1 MNFSSFHHAGVPREW
16 VGSGQ
21 EVMFMTPDTV
31 QIQTVKERIVN
42 RARTSFVGRQKELT
56 ILRTAIET
64 AEFQYLVIFIHGVGG
79 IGKSRL
85 LQTALHSLGPAIRRH
100 IIDCR
105 NVEPTSEGFLL
116 ALGETIG
123 NPSPTLESVVTAL
136 GAGGQRTVL
145 ALDTYETFNLLD
157 TWLRQTFVPAL
168 PDNVLTIL
176 VGRQGPNPAWVTTP
190 GWEDL
195 VHDLE
200 LRDLT
205 DYETRTLLRARGFA
219 DTHIQR
225 LSRFARGHPL
235 AIELGV
241 SALRTQPDLEIDEG
255 PPPKVLRQLTQA
267 FLTGLSSE
275 VMQVVEA
282 AATVRRVTEPLLR
295 ALLDRADVR
304 AFFAQLQDLPFIDT
318 TNDGLLLHDVVRE
331 TVAKDLARRDHERYR
346 TYRSQAWR
354 FFTREAHVANARG
367 LWQCTADMLYLIDN
381 PAVREA
387 FFPQGASVY
396 HVEPASAADAEG
408 IRQIACTAEPKEA
421 ASWIDAWWKQAAETF
436 SVARSRDGSLEAF
449 YILFDSFDVDRDLL
463 RADPLTSAWH
473 RHLSSNPVA
482 PGERVLFLRRW
493 LARTTGEAPSPSQA
507 ACWLDI
513 KRTYMQLRPSLR
525 RLYTAV
531 TDLSTYAP
539 IVLPLGFAP
548 LPEANVEFGGIQ
560 YHSAIL
566 DFGPSSVDGWLARL
580 VGAELGV
587 DLALRDAEH
596 GRRLLTVLFTD
607 IVGSTEKASAV
618 GDRHWCELLARH
630 HDLVRQVLTRHGGFE
645 ISTTGDGFF
654 ATFNLPADAIR
665 CACAISAAVSQLG
678 LRIRAGL
685 HTGECESMGDNL
697 AGIAVHI
704 GARVASL
711 AEPGEVLVSTTVKD
725 LVAGANFQFH
735 DRGNVVLKGIPGEWK
750 LFAVERGT

>member
-1 MNFSSFHHAGVPREW
+1 
-16 VGSGQ
+16 
-21 EVMFMTPDTV
+21 MFMVYDAMQSHTLS
-31 QIQTVKERIVN
+31 ERILT
-42 RARTSFVGRQKELT
+42 RARTSFVGRRKELA
-56 ILRTAIET
+56 ILRSAVES
-64 AEFQYLVIFIHGVGG
+64 AEFQHLVIFIHGVGG

-85 LQTALHSLGPAIRRH
+85 LQTALESLSPAIRRH

-123 NPSPTLESVVTAL
+123 NPSPTLASVVANL

-176 VGRQGPNPAWVTTP
+176 VGRQEPNPAWITTP

-205 DYETRTLLRARGFA
+205 DDETRTLLRARGFA
-219 DTHIQR
+219 DSHIQR

-235 AIELGV
+235 AIELAV
-241 SALRTQPDLEIDEG
+241 AALRTQPDLEIDQG
-255 PPPKVLRQLTQA
+255 PPPKVLQRLTEA
-267 FLTGLSSE
+267 FLTGLAAE
-275 VMQVVEA
+275 VMQVVES

-295 ALLDRADVR
+295 ALLDRPDVR
-304 AFFAQLQDLPFIDT
+304 ASFTQLQDLPFIDT

-331 TVAKDLARRDHERYR
+331 TVAKDLARRDPERYR
-346 TYRSQAWR
+346 TYRSRAWR
-354 FFTREAHVANARG
+354 FFTREAHVANAQG

-381 PAVREA
+381 PAVREG
-387 FFPQGASVY
+387 FFPQGASTY
-396 HVEPASAADAEG
+396 RVEPAVNQDAKD
-408 IRQIACTAEPKEA
+408 IREIACATEPKQA
-421 ASWIDAWWKQAAETF
+421 ASWIEAWWTRAAGAF
-436 SVARSRDGSLEAF
+436 SAARSRDGTLEAF
-449 YILFDSFDVDRDLL
+449 YILFDPFDVDSDLL

-473 RHLSSNPVA
+473 RHLSAIPVA

-531 TDLSTYAP
+531 VDFPTYAP
-539 IVLPLGFAP
+539 MVLPLGFTP
-548 LPEANVEFGGIQ
+548 LPEANVGFDGIT
-560 YHSAIL
+560 YHSAVL

-587 DLALRDAEH
+587 RHSPEDTDAH
-596 GRRLLTVLFTD
+596 RGRRLSTVLFTD
-607 IVGSTEKASAV
+607 IVASSERVAAV
-618 GDRHWCELLARH
+618 GDECWRELLGQHNRI
-630 HDLVRQVLTRHGGFE
+630 VRQEIMRHRGRE
-645 ISTTGDGFF
+645 IASTGDGFF

-665 CACAISAAVSQLG
+665 CACAISTAVTQLG

-685 HTGECESMGDNL
+685 HTGECETLGDNL

-704 GARVASL
+704 GARVAGL
-711 AEPGEVLVSTTVKD
+711 AEPGEVLVSATVKD
-725 LVAGANFQFH
+725 LVTGSNFQFH
-735 DRGNVVLKGIPGEWK
+735 DRGNRVLKGIPGEWK
-750 LFAVERGT
+750 LFMADRGA

>member
-1 MNFSSFHHAGVPREW
+1 
-16 VGSGQ
+16 
-21 EVMFMTPDTV
+21 MTPHTAQV
-31 QIQTVKERIVN
+31 QTVSERIVA
-42 RARTSFVGRQKELT
+42 RAQTSFVGRHKELAS
-56 ILRTAIET
+56 LRAAVESTEL
-64 AEFQYLVIFIHGVGG
+64 QYLVIFIHGVGG

-85 LQTALHSLGPAIRRH
+85 LQTFLHSLSPTIRRYV
-100 IIDCR
+100 IDCR
-105 NVEPTSEGFLL
+105 NVEPTPEGFLL
-116 ALGETIG
+116 ALKETIR
-123 NPSPTLESVVTAL
+123 NTNATLESVVAAL

-157 TWLRQTFVPAL
+157 TWLRQTFIPAL
-168 PDNVLTIL
+168 PDNVLSIF
-176 VGRQGPNPAWVTTP
+176 VGRQGPNSAWVTTP

-200 LRDLT
+200 LRDLS
-205 DYETRTLLRARGFA
+205 DDETHSLLRARGFA
-219 DTHIQR
+219 NGQIQR

-235 AIELGV
+235 ALELAA

-267 FLTGLSSE
+267 FLTGLSPE

-295 ALLDRADVR
+295 ALLDCADVR
-304 AFFAQLQDLPFIDT
+304 AFFGQLQDLPFVDT
-318 TNDGLLLHDVVRE
+318 THDGLLFHDVVRE

-354 FFTREAHVANARG
+354 FFTREARVANARG

-381 PAVREA
+381 PAVREG
-387 FFPQGASVY
+387 FFPQGASAFR
-396 HVEPASAADAEG
+396 VEPAVTEDAES
-408 IRQIACTAEPKEA
+408 IRQIAHAAEPKQA
-421 ASWIDAWWKQAAETF
+421 ASWITAWWERAPERF
-436 SVARSRDGSLEAF
+436 SAARSRDNNLEAF
-449 YILFDSFDVDRDLL
+449 YILFDPFDVDRDLL
-463 RADPLTSAWH
+463 KIDPLTNAWH
-473 RHLSSNPVA
+473 RHLSVNPVA

-493 LARTTGEAPSPSQA
+493 LTRTSGEAPCPSQA

-539 IVLPLGFAP
+539 MVLPLGFVP
-548 LPEANVEFGGIQ
+548 LEEANVDFGGIQ

-566 DFGPSSVDGWLARL
+566 DFGPFSVDGWLARL

-587 DLALRDAEH
+587 ASSPEDADAH
-596 GRRLLTVLFTD
+596 RRRRLSTVIFTD
-607 IVGSTEKASAV
+607 IVGSSERLAAV
-618 GDRHWCELLARH
+618 GDENWRELLAEHNRI
-630 HDLVRQVLTRHGGFE
+630 VRQEITRHGGRE
-645 ISTTGDGFF
+645 IASTGDGFF
-654 ATFNLPADAIR
+654 ATFPLPADAIR
-665 CACAISAAVSQLG
+665 CACAASASVSQLG

-685 HTGECESMGDNL
+685 HTGECEALGDNL

-704 GARVASL
+704 GARVAGL
-711 AEPGEVLVSTTVKD
+711 AQPGEVLVSTTVKD
-725 LVAGANFQFH
+725 LVAGSNFQFQ
-735 DRGNVVLKGIPGEWK
+735 DRGNATLKGIPGEWR
-750 LFAVERGT
+750 LFAVEGGA